1 MVREPAMLIGLVYQ
15 LRLAD
20 IDAELMQNHL
30 LRNHRAGE
38 VRGLVNPI
46 PGVVPWCSNDGAV
59 PAVVKEAAF
68 SKTFEKAWDAVV
80 QRRVIVMTRMATIVM
95 AWVHHNSASVAVARP
110 A

>member
-1 MVREPAMLIGLVYQ
+1 
-15 LRLAD
+15 
-20 IDAELMQNHL
+20 
-30 LRNHRAGE
+30 
-38 VRGLVNPI
+38 
-46 PGVVPWCSNDGAV
+46 V